1 MMRCASQ
8 LAARAVHL
16 PGASCATTAT
26 VLSPH
31 RFFGSKYTD
40 DLGNYKRPYKYE
52 SRSAA
57 HRHPTRK
64 EMLQGQRAAAAAAT
78 VSVDPA
84 SSTEGFAK
92 ADTFTEE
99 VESEEPIQRS
109 NKNRYE
115 DIFKKKSDQRIVFTS
130 NFREPD
136 MKPILDAA
144 DEAPRPGTARRH
156 ASASSSV
163 NTEDMD
169 VTRIYS
175 KEEVCNMQQR
185 EKGSASGGLKAKAS
199 NAALCGVSPAPET
212 EQRTA
217 AEVESQALE
226 DDEDEFAEI
235 RSHPFF
241 MDMLR
246 RVERNMIRF
255 RKETRAAGRY
265 SLEAVNE
272 CVRPLLQLT
281 DYPLTARQLSHL
293 SHSISPA
300 VLKSSLRDQAA
311 CKHLQLYRSK
321 TTDLLLDWSKEDFL
335 RRRYESVHL
344 SWEPMD
350 VICRRFGWTPDM
362 MSGCDYLLYFSAF
375 PEYVEMAEMQTT
387 AKGEPKA
394 IPIDDPVARAAEDP
408 IPPSRLLLRRKA
420 SVNAEPSLTESIRLM
435 GSPAL
440 ATPAK
445 GKKAQRMRQ
454 HSADS
459 VADYFG
465 AVEAAASAIDGD
477 ESVKLQHA
485 ADNVPPLRQ
494 ASHPGGRTIREF
506 SIPKSHAPEASEAL
520 PATPSARDMRNEAS
534 FDQKK
539 FEELSNAYH
548 NIKVENSLLRRRM
561 LGTDSADKA
570 QEMQSKLASG
580 RSEQLRL
587 EQELERM
594 RELKRNTP
602 TSRSGPNFVVPRG
615 QPQYPEAPEHT
626 TEYSKNTNAVED
638 IDDDEIEQALKEFKE
653 KEALRMLE
661 RRPMA
666 SAARSAP
673 SSSLDHAITST
684 ASADAAVDDGS
695 EEVEEV
701 IEVVEDED
709 EDLVASGDAAA
720 LGPHSGAQDDVLTA
734 ESEVD
739 DSANAH
745 YGASVDVAANESTER
760 GDQPWQDEL
769 SAAVEQ
775 HEAEMEE
782 QESDFTAAFDN
793 TPATAPA
800 SRLEQLASLHDRLS
814 SAAERARRY
823 VATVKIRRQDVLK
836 RLDCQLADANTK
848 VEQLED
854 QLAAVEEEQT
864 TLRDKLA
871 REEAERKALE
881 VEAQLKVQREK
892 RLAELEQQRERA
904 RLAQEAAARAL
915 ERQKKAEREAL
926 EMEEELQR
934 KLRDVQA
941 KLRVLHNGNSPA
953 HNSTAA
959 GTSHLSAAEEL
970 EAEEAAE
977 EEHVVAAQA
986 ENPPSHSRAL
996 KPAARATASVHTA
1009 ATEETPNAVESV
1021 HDASAA
1027 SASTGHFMCTPEQYD
1042 GLHLAAERLKREI
1055 AALETQMEEEGDE
1068 DDETLMAVL
1077 AASRSDLEELE
1088 ECIDSVQ
1095 ANAPWAA
1102 TRDANRARE
1111 QALSAEVASTD
1122 AHRLQSRIDNLRF
1135 QISLLE
1141 KRLQHTSKKALITK
1155 LKDRIVQARKSI
1167 THLRIEQDR
1176 LRRAGRD
1183 SMGLPPSMSIAET
1196 LAHELKDEEDP
1207 TLEEVHEAS
1216 GEDGC
1221 GAPLAAKRPGLD
1233 SEAQTADSSESHDAV
1248 SDATSSDLV
1257 AESESA
1263 ARAHATSAPS
1273 SDAEKLRLRLDSMV
1287 KDIQHLQDSIEA
1299 QERTTDYDDDETEVV
1314 LREMKDKLS
1323 QLLRLRDQVQR
1334 SLLEESMNGS
1344 DTAGGS
1350 TPVIRPASA
1359 AASTL
1364 PVVGQGSTAV
1374 YSGTSTSQHRRV
1386 DRVPMASKKL
1396 RASAR
1401 GFTTQRHL

>member
-1 MMRCASQ
+1 MMRGAPQ
-8 LAARAVHL
+8 LAARSVHL
-16 PGASCATTAT
+16 SAASCATAASL
-26 VLSPH
+26 LSPL

-40 DLGNYKRPYKYE
+40 DLGNYKRPYTYE

-64 EMLQGQRAAAAAAT
+64 EMLQGQRTAAAASASP
-78 VSVDPA
+78 VSGTAEFSNVDA
-84 SSTEGFAK
+84 
-92 ADTFTEE
+92 FTEE
-99 VESEEPIQRS
+99 AEAEEPVQRC
-109 NKNRYE
+109 NKNKYE
-115 DIFKKKSDQRIVFTS
+115 DLFKKKSDQRIAFTS

-144 DEAPRPGTARRH
+144 DEAPRRGTAWRH
-156 ASASSSV
+156 SSAPAAV
-163 NTEDMD
+163 DKDETD

-175 KEEVCNMQQR
+175 KEEVRNMQQR
-185 EKGSASGGLKAKAS
+185 AKVSTGEAAKAKAPSGGL
-199 NAALCGVSPAPET
+199 GGISPAPET
-212 EQRTA
+212 AQRTV
-217 AEVESQALE
+217 AEVEAQVPK

-300 VLKSSLRDQAA
+300 VLKSSLRDRAA
-311 CKHLQLYRSK
+311 CRHLQLYRSQD
-321 TTDLLLDWSKEDFL
+321 TDLLLDWSKEDFL

-362 MSGCDYLLYFSAF
+362 MSDRDYLLYFSAF
-375 PEYVEMAEMQTT
+375 PDYVEMAEMQTT

-408 IPPSRLLLRRKA
+408 IPASRLLLRRKA
-420 SVNAEPSLTESIRLM
+420 SVDAEPSLTESIRLM

-454 HSADS
+454 HGGDS

-465 AVEAAASAIDGD
+465 AVEATARAVDGD
-477 ESVKLQHA
+477 ETVKLQHA

-506 SIPKSHAPEASEAL
+506 SIPKSHLPEAPEAPPAMPSETDMRSEAI
-520 PATPSARDMRNEAS
+520 

-561 LGTDSADKA
+561 LGTDSVDKA

-580 RSEQLRL
+580 RREQLRL

-602 TSRSGPNFVVPRG
+602 ISKNGPNFAVPRG

-626 TEYSKNTNAVED
+626 TEYSKNGNAVED

-653 KEALRMLE
+653 NEALRMME

-666 SAARSAP
+666 TAARPAP
-673 SSSLDHAITST
+673 SSSPDHAIATT
-684 ASADAAVDDGS
+684 TSADAAT
-695 EEVEEV
+695 
-701 IEVVEDED
+701 
-709 EDLVASGDAAA
+709 
-720 LGPHSGAQDDVLTA
+720 GAQDDVLIA
-734 ESEVD
+734 ESEAD

-745 YGASVDVAANESTER
+745 YGAPTDAAANELSER
-760 GDQPWQDEL
+760 GDQHWQDEL

-782 QESDFTAAFDN
+782 QESDLTAAFNDP
-793 TPATAPA
+793 PATTPA

-814 SAAERARRY
+814 SAADRARRY
-823 VATVKIRRQDVLK
+823 VATVQSRRQDVLK

-854 QLAAVEEEQT
+854 QLAAVQEEQT
-864 TLRDKLA
+864 TLRDTLA
-871 REEAERKALE
+871 RKEAERKALE
-881 VEAQLKVQREK
+881 VEAQLKAQRER
-892 RLAELEQQRERA
+892 RLAELEQQREQA

-934 KLRDVQA
+934 KLREVQA
-941 KLRVLHNGNSPA
+941 KLRVLHDGNSA
-953 HNSTAA
+953 ANNTAAA
-959 GTSHLSAAEEL
+959 GTPHASAAEEL

-977 EEHVVAAQA
+977 EEHAVPAQA
-986 ENPPSHSRAL
+986 GSSPSHSRAPEL
-996 KPAARATASVHTA
+996 SARVTASVRTA
-1009 ATEETPNAVESV
+1009 ATEETPNAVEGA
-1021 HDASAA
+1021 HDASATPA
-1027 SASTGHFMCTPEQYD
+1027 SNGQFMCTPEQYD

-1055 AALETQMEEEGDE
+1055 AALEAQMEEAGDE

-1088 ECIDSVQ
+1088 ECIGSVQ

-1102 TRDANRARE
+1102 TRDAKRARE
-1111 QALSAEVASTD
+1111 KALSAEVANTD
-1122 AHRLQSRIDNLRF
+1122 AHRLQSHIDNHRF

-1141 KRLQHTSKKALITK
+1141 KRLQHASKKAVITK

-1167 THLRIEQDR
+1167 THLRMEQDR

-1183 SMGLPPSMSIAET
+1183 SMGLPQSMSIAET
-1196 LAHELKDEEDP
+1196 LAHELKDEEEAK
-1207 TLEEVHEAS
+1207 LEVCKAA
-1216 GEDGC
+1216 GEDNC
-1221 GAPLAAKRPGLD
+1221 GSPVAAKRSGLD
-1233 SEAQTADSSESHDAV
+1233 SDAQTADGDESYDVV
-1248 SDATSSDLV
+1248 SDATSPDLV
-1257 AESESA
+1257 GESQSA
-1263 ARAHATSAPS
+1263 APAPSAPN
-1273 SDAEKLRLRLDSMV
+1273 SDAEKLRLRLDSM
-1287 KDIQHLQDSIEA
+1287 
-1299 QERTTDYDDDETEVV
+1299 
-1314 LREMKDKLS
+1314 DKLS

-1334 SLLEESMNGS
+1334 SLLEESVNS
-1344 DTAGGS
+1344 PDTAGRP

-1359 AASTL
+1359 AASAP
-1364 PVVGQGSTAV
+1364 PVVARGSAAV
-1374 YSGTSTSQHRRV
+1374 QSGPSTSQHGRL
-1386 DRVPMASKKL
+1386 DRVPMASKRL
-1396 RASAR
+1396 RTTAR
-1401 GFTTQRHL
+1401 SFTTQRHL

>member
-1 MMRCASQ
+1 MMRGTSQ
-8 LAARAVHL
+8 LAARSVHL
-16 PGASCATTAT
+16 SAASCATAAAL
-26 VLSPH
+26 LSPH

-40 DLGNYKRPYKYE
+40 DLGNYKRPYTYE

-64 EMLQGQRAAAAAAT
+64 EMLQGQRAATAASAN
-78 VSVDPA
+78 PA
-84 SSTEGFAK
+84 SGTAEFAK
-92 ADTFTEE
+92 ADAFTEE
-99 VESEEPIQRS
+99 AEAEVPVQRCS
-109 NKNRYE
+109 KNKYE
-115 DIFKKKSDQRIVFTS
+115 DLFKKKSDQRIAFTS

-144 DEAPRPGTARRH
+144 DEAPRSGTARRH
-156 ASASSSV
+156 SSAPAAV
-163 NTEDMD
+163 DMDETD

-175 KEEVCNMQQR
+175 KEEVRNMQQR
-185 EKGSASGGLKAKAS
+185 EKASTSEAAKAKTCSGGLS
-199 NAALCGVSPAPET
+199 GISSAPET
-212 EQRTA
+212 AQRTA
-217 AEVESQALE
+217 AEVEAQAPE

-300 VLKSSLRDQAA
+300 VLKSSLRDRAA
-311 CKHLQLYRSK
+311 CRHLQLYRSQD
-321 TTDLLLDWSKEDFL
+321 TDLLLDWSKEDFL

-362 MSGCDYLLYFSAF
+362 MSDRDYLLYFSAF
-375 PEYVEMAEMQTT
+375 LEYVEMAEMQTT

-394 IPIDDPVARAAEDP
+394 IPINDPVARAAEDP
-408 IPPSRLLLRRKA
+408 IPASRLLLRRKA
-420 SVNAEPSLTESIRLM
+420 SVDAEPSLTESIRLM

-454 HSADS
+454 HGGDS

-465 AVEAAASAIDGD
+465 AVEATASTVDGD
-477 ESVKLQHA
+477 ETVKLQHA

-506 SIPKSHAPEASEAL
+506 SIPKSHLPETLVAPAAMPSE
-520 PATPSARDMRNEAS
+520 TGMRSEAS

-548 NIKVENSLLRRRM
+548 NVKVENSLLRRRM
-561 LGTDSADKA
+561 LGTDSVDKA

-580 RSEQLRL
+580 RCKQLRL

-602 TSRSGPNFVVPRG
+602 TSKNGLDFSVPRG

-626 TEYSKNTNAVED
+626 TEYSKNGKAVED

-653 KEALRMLE
+653 NEALRMME
-661 RRPMA
+661 RRPMPNG
-666 SAARSAP
+666 ARSAP
-673 SSSLDHAITST
+673 SSCPGHAIATT
-684 ASADAAVDDGS
+684 NSADAVVDDGS

-709 EDLVASGDAAA
+709 EDLVASGNAAA
-720 LGPHSGAQDDVLTA
+720 VGPQTGAQDDVLTA
-734 ESEVD
+734 ESEAD
-739 DSANAH
+739 DSADAH
-745 YGASVDVAANESTER
+745 YDASADAAAKESPER

-782 QESDFTAAFDN
+782 QESDLTAAFND
-793 TPATAPA
+793 TPATTPA

-814 SAAERARRY
+814 SAADRARRY
-823 VATVKIRRQDVLK
+823 VATVQIRRQDVLK

-864 TLRDKLA
+864 TLQDTLA

-881 VEAQLKVQREK
+881 VEAQLKAQRER
-892 RLAELEQQRERA
+892 RLAELEEQRERA

-934 KLRDVQA
+934 KLREVQA
-941 KLRVLHNGNSPA
+941 KLRVMHDSNSTA
-953 HNSTAA
+953 HNSAA
-959 GTSHLSAAEEL
+959 VGTPRASAAEEL

-977 EEHVVAAQA
+977 EEHAVVSRA
-986 ENPPSHSRAL
+986 ESSPSHSRA
-996 KPAARATASVHTA
+996 PESAARVTVCARSA
-1009 ATEETPNAVESV
+1009 ATEETPNAVEGV

-1027 SASTGHFMCTPEQYD
+1027 PVSSGQFMCTPEQYD

-1055 AALETQMEEEGDE
+1055 AALEAQMEEAGDE

-1088 ECIDSVQ
+1088 ECIGSVQ

-1102 TRDANRARE
+1102 TRDAKRARE
-1111 QALSAEVASTD
+1111 KALSAEVANTD
-1122 AHRLQSRIDNLRF
+1122 AHRLQSRIDNHRF

-1141 KRLQHTSKKALITK
+1141 KRLQHASKKAVITK

-1167 THLRIEQDR
+1167 THLRMEQDR

-1196 LAHELKDEEDP
+1196 LAHESKDEAE
-1207 TLEEVHEAS
+1207 TKLEEMRKAS
-1216 GEDGC
+1216 GEGNC
-1221 GAPLAAKRPGLD
+1221 GSPVAAKRSGLD
-1233 SEAQTADSSESHDAV
+1233 SDAQTADDDESYDAV
-1248 SDATSSDLV
+1248 SDATSPDLSG
-1257 AESESA
+1257 ESKSA
-1263 ARAHATSAPS
+1263 GHAPSAPN

-1334 SLLEESMNGS
+1334 SLLEESVNNP
-1344 DTAGGS
+1344 DTAGAP
-1350 TPVIRPASA
+1350 TAVIRPASA
-1359 AASTL
+1359 AASAP
-1364 PVVGQGSTAV
+1364 PVVARGSAAV
-1374 YSGTSTSQHRRV
+1374 HSGPSPSQHRRL
-1386 DRVPMASKKL
+1386 DCVPMASKRL
-1396 RASAR
+1396 RTTAR
-1401 GFTTQRHL
+1401 SFTTQRHL

>member
-1 MMRCASQ
+1 MMRGAPQ
-8 LAARAVHL
+8 LAARSVHL
-16 PGASCATTAT
+16 SAASCATAASL
-26 VLSPH
+26 LSPL

-40 DLGNYKRPYKYE
+40 DLGNYKRPYTYE

-64 EMLQGQRAAAAAAT
+64 EMLQGQRTAAAASASP
-78 VSVDPA
+78 VSGTAEFSNVDA
-84 SSTEGFAK
+84 
-92 ADTFTEE
+92 FTEE
-99 VESEEPIQRS
+99 AEAEEPVQRC
-109 NKNRYE
+109 NKNKYE
-115 DIFKKKSDQRIVFTS
+115 DLFKKKSDQRIAFTS

-144 DEAPRPGTARRH
+144 DEAPRPGTAWRH
-156 ASASSSV
+156 SSAPAAV
-163 NTEDMD
+163 DKDETD

-175 KEEVCNMQQR
+175 KEEVRNMQQR
-185 EKGSASGGLKAKAS
+185 AKVSTGEAAKAKAPSGGL
-199 NAALCGVSPAPET
+199 GGISPAPET
-212 EQRTA
+212 AQRTV
-217 AEVESQALE
+217 AEVEAQVPK

-300 VLKSSLRDQAA
+300 VLKSSLRDRAA
-311 CKHLQLYRSK
+311 CRHLQLYRSQD
-321 TTDLLLDWSKEDFL
+321 TDLLLDWSKEDFL

-362 MSGCDYLLYFSAF
+362 MSDRDYLLYFSAF
-375 PEYVEMAEMQTT
+375 PDYVEMAEMQTT

-408 IPPSRLLLRRKA
+408 IPASRLLLRRKA
-420 SVNAEPSLTESIRLM
+420 SVDAEPSLTESIRLM

-454 HSADS
+454 HGGDS

-465 AVEAAASAIDGD
+465 AVEATARAVDGD
-477 ESVKLQHA
+477 ETVKLQHA

-506 SIPKSHAPEASEAL
+506 SIPKSHLPEAPEAPPAMPSETDMRSEAI
-520 PATPSARDMRNEAS
+520 

-561 LGTDSADKA
+561 LGTDSVDKA

-580 RSEQLRL
+580 RREQLRL

-602 TSRSGPNFVVPRG
+602 ISKNGPNFAVPRG

-626 TEYSKNTNAVED
+626 TEYSKNGNAVED

-653 KEALRMLE
+653 NEALRMME

-666 SAARSAP
+666 TAARPAP
-673 SSSLDHAITST
+673 SSSPDHAIATT
-684 ASADAAVDDGS
+684 TSADAAT
-695 EEVEEV
+695 
-701 IEVVEDED
+701 
-709 EDLVASGDAAA
+709 
-720 LGPHSGAQDDVLTA
+720 GAQDDVLIA
-734 ESEVD
+734 ESEAD
-739 DSANAH
+739 GSANAH
-745 YGASVDVAANESTER
+745 YGAPTDAAANELSER
-760 GDQPWQDEL
+760 GDQHWQDEL

-782 QESDFTAAFDN
+782 QESDLTAAFNDP
-793 TPATAPA
+793 PATTPA

-814 SAAERARRY
+814 SAADRARRY
-823 VATVKIRRQDVLK
+823 VATVQSRRQDVLK

-854 QLAAVEEEQT
+854 QLAAVQEEQT
-864 TLRDKLA
+864 TLRDTLA
-871 REEAERKALE
+871 RKEAERKALE
-881 VEAQLKVQREK
+881 VEAQLKAQRER

-934 KLRDVQA
+934 KLREVQA
-941 KLRVLHNGNSPA
+941 KLRVLHDGNSA
-953 HNSTAA
+953 ANNTAAA
-959 GTSHLSAAEEL
+959 GTPHASAAEEL

-977 EEHVVAAQA
+977 EEHAVPAQA
-986 ENPPSHSRAL
+986 GSSPSHSRAPEL
-996 KPAARATASVHTA
+996 SARVTASVRTA
-1009 ATEETPNAVESV
+1009 ATEETPNAVEGA
-1021 HDASAA
+1021 HDASATPA
-1027 SASTGHFMCTPEQYD
+1027 SNGQFMCTPEQYD

-1055 AALETQMEEEGDE
+1055 AALEAQMEEAGDE

-1088 ECIDSVQ
+1088 ECIGSVQ

-1102 TRDANRARE
+1102 TRDAKRARE
-1111 QALSAEVASTD
+1111 KALSAEVANTD
-1122 AHRLQSRIDNLRF
+1122 AHRLQSHIDNHRF

-1141 KRLQHTSKKALITK
+1141 KRLQHASKKAVITK

-1167 THLRIEQDR
+1167 THLRMEQDR

-1183 SMGLPPSMSIAET
+1183 SMGLPQSMSIAET
-1196 LAHELKDEEDP
+1196 LAHELKDEEEAK
-1207 TLEEVHEAS
+1207 LEVCKAA
-1216 GEDGC
+1216 GEDNC
-1221 GAPLAAKRPGLD
+1221 GSPVAAKRSGLNSD
-1233 SEAQTADSSESHDAV
+1233 AQTADGDESYDVV
-1248 SDATSSDLV
+1248 SDATSPDLV
-1257 AESESA
+1257 GESQSA
-1263 ARAHATSAPS
+1263 APAPSAPN
-1273 SDAEKLRLRLDSMV
+1273 SDAEKLRLQLDSM
-1287 KDIQHLQDSIEA
+1287 
-1299 QERTTDYDDDETEVV
+1299 
-1314 LREMKDKLS
+1314 DKLS

-1334 SLLEESMNGS
+1334 SLLEESVNS
-1344 DTAGGS
+1344 PDTAGRP

-1359 AASTL
+1359 AASAP
-1364 PVVGQGSTAV
+1364 PVVARGSAAV
-1374 YSGTSTSQHRRV
+1374 QSGPSTSQHGRL
-1386 DRVPMASKKL
+1386 DRVPMASKRL
-1396 RASAR
+1396 RTTAR
-1401 GFTTQRHL
+1401 SFTTQRHL